1 MKKIG
6 ILLLTL
12 MALVFT
18 GCLEDD
24 GYSLSDMW
32 VGLGIL
38 KETGG
43 DPSRYK
49 IVMDNKDVLVPVASN
64 YNHYYD
70 SDHSHFKD
78 GDRVLMNY
86 TVLGD
91 NKGDNQEPTEYY
103 IKINSIWKVLM
114 KGILDITEANKDSIG
129 NDPIIVK
136 DIWMSDSLLNVKIK
150 YWGHNKTHFINL
162 VKQPG
167 ELTANNQPV
176 ELELR
181 HNSNN
186 DTESTLYSGYVSFK
200 LNTLQITGLDSV
212 QFRVTYSDYE
222 GKQSEFKGTYRY
234 GENN

>member
-1 MKKIG
+1 
-6 ILLLTL
+6 
-12 MALVFT
+12 
-18 GCLEDD
+18 
-24 GYSLSDMW
+24 MW
-32 VGLGIL
+32 VGFGIL

-43 DPSRYK
+43 NPSRYQ
-49 IVMDNKDVLVPVASN
+49 IIMDNKDVLVPGASN

-70 SDHSHFKD
+70 SDHSQFKD
-78 GDRVLMNY
+78 GDRVLLNY

-91 NKGDNQEPTEYY
+91 NKGENQDPTEYY
-103 IKINSIWKVLM
+103 IKINSIRKILM

-129 NDPIIVK
+129 NDPIVVN
-136 DIWMSDSLLNVKIK
+136 DIWISDSLLNFRIK
-150 YWGHNKTHFINL
+150 YWGHNKAHFINL

-167 ELTANNQPV
+167 ELTSGDQPI

-200 LNTLQITGLDSV
+200 MNAIQIAGLDSV
-212 QFRVTYSDYE
+212 QFKVTYKDYNGQESDYE
-222 GKQSEFKGTYRY
+222 GVYRY